1 MSCCDGWDYSE
12 DDGVMGKCP
21 DCGEETVDGS
31 AISGCNYSP
40 VECETC
46 GSAPC
51 DLSC

>member
-1 MSCCDGWDYSE
+1 MCCDPFEYE
-12 DDGVMGKCP
+12 EPDGVCP
-21 DCGEETVDGS
+21 DCGEETNGGGAVY
-31 AISGCNYSP
+31 GCNYSP